1 MTAPGDL
8 VLAVDCGGTKVE
20 AALVDAGGVVHAASR
35 FRQPTGSVRSADE
48 LARQVRAV
56 VQKSLS
62 GMPPGAGLR
71 GIGIGSAGPIDRD
84 RGSVSPV
91 NLPAWRNFPLRSVV
105 EGASAE
111 AGYPVEAVLRLDGQ
125 CIALA
130 ENWTGAAVNRGTV
143 LGMIVSTGIGGG
155 IITSGRIAAGA
166 TGNAGHIG
174 QIEVAGFATEN
185 GGRTLEEIASGPST
199 VRWARSQGWS
209 GETGEDLAIAY
220 GQADVVAVRAVERS
234 ASAIGRALA
243 SVGTLLDLDVVVIG
257 GGFSQ
262 VTPDLFPL
270 IRQSLASHSL
280 FGYVRKLEV
289 LPTGLDS
296 LGPLVGAAALVWTGA
311 CQTTPVETITSGC
324 ANFRDHP
331 KCQR

>member
-1 MTAPGDL
+1 VIACDDL

-20 AALVDAGGVVHAASR
+20 AALVDAAGVVRAASR
-35 FRQPTGSVRSADE
+35 SRQPTGSVRSADE
-48 LARQVRAV
+48 LARQVWSV

-62 GMPPGAGLR
+62 CMPNGAGLR
-71 GIGIGSAGPIDRD
+71 GIGIGSAGPIDLD

-91 NLPAWRNFPLRSVV
+91 NLPGWQNFELRSLV
-105 EGASAE
+105 EAASAE
-111 AGYPVEAVLRLDGQ
+111 AGYPGEAVLRLDGQ

-130 ENWTGAAVNRGTV
+130 ENWIGAAANRETV

-155 IITSGRIAAGA
+155 IIASGRIVTGA

-174 QIEVAGFATEN
+174 QIEVAGFTTEN
-185 GGRTLEEIASGPST
+185 GGCTLEEIASGPSA
-199 VRWARSQGWS
+199 VGWARSQGWR
-209 GETGEDLAIAY
+209 GETGEDLALAY
-220 GQADVVAVRAVERS
+220 AHADAVAIRAVQRS

-270 IRQSLASHSL
+270 IRQSLASHAL
-280 FGYVRKLEV
+280 FEYVRKLEV

-311 CQTTPVETITSGC
+311 CQTTPPTEE
-324 ANFRDHP
+324 
-331 KCQR
+331 K

>member
-1 MTAPGDL
+1 MNVRDDL

-20 AALVDAGGVVHAASR
+20 AALVDAAGTVRADSR
-35 FRQPTGSVRSADE
+35 FRQPTGSTRSADE
-48 LARQVRAV
+48 LASQVRSV

-62 GMPPGAGLR
+62 CMPDGAMLR
-71 GIGIGSAGPIDRD
+71 GIGIGSAGPIDLA

-91 NLPAWRNFPLRSVV
+91 NLPVWQRFELRSLV
-105 EGASAE
+105 EAASAE
-111 AGYPVEAVLRLDGQ
+111 AGYPAEAVLRLDGL

-130 ENWTGAAVNRGTV
+130 ETWIGAAAKRDTV

-155 IITSGRIAAGA
+155 IIASGRIVTGA

-174 QIEVAGFATEN
+174 QIEVAGFTTET
-185 GGRTLEEIASGPST
+185 GGCTLEEIASGPST
-199 VRWARSQGWS
+199 VGWARSQGWR
-209 GETGEDLAIAY
+209 GETGEDLACAY
-220 GQADVVAVRAVERS
+220 AHADAVAIKAVQRS

-270 IRQSLASHSL
+270 IRQSLARHSP
-280 FGYVRKLEV
+280 FDYVRKLEV

-296 LGPLVGAAALVWTGA
+296 LGPLVGAAGLVWAGA
-311 CQTTPVETITSGC
+311 
-324 ANFRDHP
+324 
-331 KCQR
+331 